1 MPGKTP
7 IQLYQDNYGSHENY
21 LTRRGAAVVH
31 PKDAVQIVAFA
42 GVFPGARVLEAGAGR
57 VVRA

>member
-7 IQLYQDNYGSHENY
+7 IQLYQDNCGSHENY
-21 LTRRGAAVVH
+21 LTRRSAAVVH
-31 PKDAVQIVAFA
+31 PKDAAQIVAFA
-42 GVFPGARVLEAGAGR
+42 GVFPGARVLGAGAGR